1 MWMRWDTKA
10 LKRTLALSSRAP
22 ARERGD
28 ALPCGLMEGE
38 VLGAFCL
45 GMDGFCPGKPM
56 DITPLGHPGTA
67 CPEPAVG
74 GAGGRDSALAV
85 ARGGFCSHI

>member
-1 MWMRWDTKA
+1 MRWDTKA
-10 LKRTLALSSRAP
+10 LKHTLALSSQAL

-38 VLGAFCL
+38 VPGPFCL

-56 DITPLGHPGTA
+56 DITPPGRPDTA
-67 CPEPAVG
+67 CPEPAVR
-74 GAGGRDSALAV
+74 GAGVRDSALAV